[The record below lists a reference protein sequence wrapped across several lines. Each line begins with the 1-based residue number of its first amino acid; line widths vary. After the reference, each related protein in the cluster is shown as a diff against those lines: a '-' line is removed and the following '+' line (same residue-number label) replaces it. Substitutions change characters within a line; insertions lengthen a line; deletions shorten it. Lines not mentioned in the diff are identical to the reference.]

1 MRGVAQDGRE
11 ASAPTNQT
19 FPLGV
24 RPTPLASPRLL
35 PWARDFASLDK
46 GNEANNKHQVFRG
59 DWEVNPLGA

>member
-1 MRGVAQDGRE
+1 MAGKPLHP
-11 ASAPTNQT
+11 PTKPSLSESGPRPW
-19 FPLGV
+19 PL
-24 RPTPLASPRLL
+24 LALL